1 MKPINALPD
10 YLRMPVNAAPRKEN
24 VFLSGDLRI
33 TVLTPCLV
41 RIQQGSFTDEATLTV
56 IRRDLGAVSGQ
67 AAIQEGVFTLR
78 TGLLTLRHDPAK
90 PLTEG
95 LTIQREAAPAFLW
108 HYGDQ
113 PLHNLG
119 GTTST
124 LDGVDG
130 ACPIGD
136 GVCSMDGYALID
148 DSQTPLMQPDGWFT
162 DHPQGLDLYFFGHGR
177 DYTQAVK
184 DYYRLTGAPGLLPA
198 WALGNWWSRYHAYTD
213 QEYLDLMDRF
223 QQRDVPLS
231 VGIVDMDWHLT
242 DGDGREYWR
251 DGWTGYT
258 WNEKLFP
265 DYKAFIAKLHQRGL
279 HTALNLHPSS
289 GVRSHEQQYP
299 EMAARLGVDPAS
311 GTPIPFDW
319 LNPGFLK
326 AYFEVLHFPYEADG
340 IDFWWMDWQQ
350 GSDYAAITGDGRKPQ
365 GPLAITPLWML
376 NHMHYLA
383 AQRNGGRPMIFSRFA
398 GHGSQRYPIG
408 FSGDTY
414 ITWESLRFQP
424 YFTATA
430 SNIGYSWWSHD
441 IGGHMGG
448 YRDDELTVRWIQL
461 GVFSP
466 IFRLHSSD
474 SPFLGREPWN
484 YNRRAQMVIEDMMR
498 LRHRLFPYLY
508 TMCRRNAVDLLPLVR
523 PMYHT
528 HPECAE
534 AYQVPNQYWFGSE
547 LIAAPI
553 TQKADESDLGKT
565 DVWLPEGLWVDFF
578 TGIVYRGGQKLS
590 LYRPLE
596 ELPLLMKAGGIIPMQ
611 AHVPGSR
618 KLGGAEEMTLL
629 VAAGASG
636 TFTLYEDDGETL
648 AYQQGDYAQTRIT
661 LDWQETHATLT
672 IHPVEGS
679 TAFVPTRDWTVQLR
693 GFRRGTMVSINGE
706 ELPVCY
712 DEATNTAIVT
722 LQEVQP
728 ERGVQLALYHEA
740 ALLHDNSDCRARIL
754 DRITRA
760 QNSQRDKEFLME
772 IADRLLAEAAKGRK
786 VAAWN
791 TGAAEHPSL
800 SGYIA
805 EMAMQ
810 V

>member
-1 MKPINALPD
+1 MKPTAALPA
-10 YLRMPVNAAPRKEN
+10 YLRMATHAQPLSGN
-24 VFLSGDLRI
+24 VFHSGDLRL
-33 TVLTPCLV
+33 TVLTPCLL
-41 RIQQGSFTDEATLTV
+41 RIQQGNDTDDATLTV
-56 IRRDLGAVSGQ
+56 IQRDLGDCPVEAAVESG
-67 AAIQEGVFTLR
+67 VTTLR
-78 TGLLTLRHDPAK
+78 TGVLTLRHDPAL
-90 PLTEG
+90 PLAQG
-95 LTIQREAAPAFLW
+95 LTIQRETAPAFLW
-108 HYGDQ
+108 HYGDK
-113 PLHNLG
+113 PTHNLG

-130 ACPIGD
+130 ACPIQD
-136 GVCSMDGYALID
+136 GICSLDGFALID
-148 DSQTPLMQPDGWFT
+148 DSQTPLIRPDGWFAP
-162 DHPQGLDLYFFGHGR
+162 HPDGLDVYFFGYGH
-177 DYTQAVK
+177 DYAQCVK
-184 DYYRLTGAPGLLPA
+184 DYYRLTGAPGMLPA

-213 QEYLDLMDRF
+213 TEYLSLMDQF
-223 QQRDVPLS
+223 HKRDVPLS

-265 DYKAFIAKLHQRGL
+265 DYKGFIDKLHQRGL
-279 HTALNLHPSS
+279 RTALNLHPSS
-289 GVRSHEQQYP
+289 GVRKHEAQYP
-299 EMAARLGVDPAS
+299 AMAARMGVDPATE
-311 GTPIPFDW
+311 TPIPFDW
-319 LNPGFLK
+319 LNPDFLA
-326 AYFEVLHFPYEADG
+326 AYFEELHFPYEADG

-365 GPLAITPLWML
+365 GPTGITPLWML

-383 AQRNGGRPMIFSRFA
+383 AQRGGKRPMIFSRFA
-398 GHGSQRYPIG
+398 GLGSQRYPIG

-474 SPFLGREPWN
+474 SPFLGREPWYN
-484 YNRRAQMVIEDMMR
+484 NRRAQLVIEDMMR

-508 TMCRRNAVDLLPLVR
+508 TMCRRNAADLIPLVR

-528 HPECAE
+528 HPEHDE
-534 AYQVPNQYWFGSE
+534 AYQMPNEYWFGSE
-547 LIAAPI
+547 LLAAPV
-553 TQKADESDLGKT
+553 TQKADESDLGKA
-565 DVWLPEGLWVDFF
+565 DAWLPDGLWVDFF
-578 TGIVYRGGQKLS
+578 TGYVYKGGKKLS

-596 ELPLLMKAGGIIPMQ
+596 EMPLLLKAGGIVPMQ

-618 KLGGAEEMTLL
+618 QLGGAEEMELV

-636 TFTLYEDDGETL
+636 AFTLYEDDGETL
-648 AYQQGDYAQTRIT
+648 AYQQGGYAQTPIT
-661 LDWQETHATLT
+661 LDWQEKRAELT
-672 IHPVEGS
+672 IHAAQGQ
-679 TAFVPTRDWTVQLR
+679 TALVPTRDWTLYLR
-693 GFRRGTMVSINGE
+693 GFRRGAAVSVGGE
-706 ELPVCY
+706 TLPACY
-712 DEATNTAIVT
+712 DEAYNTLVVT
-722 LQEVQP
+722 LQEVRP
-728 ERGVQLALYHEA
+728 DRGVRLEITHETALV
-740 ALLHDNSDCRARIL
+740 HDNSDCRARIL
-754 DRITRA
+754 DRVTRA
-760 QNSQRDKEFLME
+760 QNSQREKAFLME
-772 IADRLLAEAAKGRK
+772 TADRLLRDAAHGKPVRP
-786 VAAWN
+786 WD
-791 TGAAEHPSL
+791 TGASECPSL

-805 EMAMQ
+805 EMVGQ